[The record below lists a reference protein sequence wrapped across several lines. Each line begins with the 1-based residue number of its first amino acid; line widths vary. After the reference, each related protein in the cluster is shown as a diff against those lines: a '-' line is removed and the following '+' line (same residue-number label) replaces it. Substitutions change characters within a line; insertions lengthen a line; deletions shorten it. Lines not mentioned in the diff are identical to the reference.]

1 MLTDWRVAA
10 AAAIFCT
17 GLLVTCIE
25 TSAQS
30 MPKDVAARTEIY
42 AIPSLTISDQQF
54 LTGDANGKQ
63 VTVAGEFRIAQG
75 SGKLPVVVLMHGS
88 SGVGAGMD
96 PWVRHFNAMGIST
109 FVIDGFSGRGL
120 TAVGPNQALLGRL
133 NFIVD
138 IYRSLE
144 ILAKHPRVDPDRI
157 VLMGFS
163 RGGQAA
169 LYASLDRF
177 HKLWNKSGAQFAAY
191 IPFYPDC
198 STSYATDTE
207 TVARPIRIFHGTP
220 DDYNPVASCKAY
232 LARLQ
237 EAKRD
242 VALTEY
248 PDSAHG
254 FDAGL
259 LGLSTV
265 AVSANAQSARN
276 CRLKEGEGGVSDE
289 RRHQGALHLQGRLHR
304 AQSACRRQPGD
315 RPGSAQGGERFPAGA
330 AQAGVAARW
339 NPPHDPAALKPMN
352 RRGLG
357 VDCLNRNGGPSRCL
371 DPISPERRCCSHRY
385 PCPAARPWPHLSPPS
400 PPWRV
405 HGLAAACSA
414 PPTANRSNCV
424 AAHRTTS
431 PEPATSFGSI

>member
-1 MLTDWRVAA
+1 MLTDWRFVVT
-10 AAAIFCT
+10 AAIFCA
-17 GLLVTCIE
+17 GILLSSPE
-25 TSAQS
+25 TNAQS
-30 MPKDVAARTEIY
+30 IPKEVAARTEIY

-75 SGKLPVVVLMHGS
+75 TGKLPVVVLMHGS

-96 PWVRHFNAMGIST
+96 PWVRQFNSMGIST

-120 TAVGPNQALLGRL
+120 TAVGPNQGLLGRL

-144 ILAKHPRVDPDRI
+144 ILAKHPRVDPERI

-207 TVARPIRIFHGTP
+207 VAARPIRIYHGTP

-242 VALTEY
+242 VVLTEY
-248 PDSAHG
+248 PDSQHG
-254 FDAGL
+254 FDSGL
-259 LGLSTV
+259 LGLSTTT
-265 AVSANAQSARN
+265 VSTNAQTARN
-276 CRLKEGEGGVSDE
+276 CKLSEGEGGVLVNADTKAPFSYKD
-289 RRHQGALHLQGRLHR
+289 
-304 AQSACRRQPGD
+304 ACIELNPHV
-315 RPGSAQGGERFPAGA
+315 GG
-330 AQAGVAARW
+330 
-339 NPPHDPAALKPMN
+339 N
-352 RRGLG
+352 
-357 VDCLNRNGGPSRCL
+357 
-371 DPISPERRCCSHRY
+371 
-385 PCPAARPWPHLSPPS
+385 
-400 PPWRV
+400 
-405 HGLAAACSA
+405 
-414 PPTANRSNCV
+414 
-424 AAHRTTS
+424 
-431 PEPATSFGSI
+431 PATAAEARKAVSDFLQALFKLG

>member
-1 MLTDWRVAA
+1 MGLRAA
-10 AAAIFCT
+10 GAAWIVCT
-17 GLLVTCIE
+17 GILMAVIE
-25 TSAQS
+25 TNAQS
-30 MPKDVAARTEIY
+30 MPKEVASRVELY

-54 LTGDANGKQ
+54 LTGDTNGKQ

-75 SGKLPVVVLMHGS
+75 SGRLPVVVLMHGS
-88 SGVGAGMD
+88 SGVGASME
-96 PWVRHFNAMGIST
+96 PWVHQFNSMGIST

-177 HKLWNKSGAQFAAY
+177 NKLWNKSGVQFAGY

-198 STSYATDTE
+198 STTYATDTE
-207 TVARPIRIFHGTP
+207 VAARPIRIFHGTP
-220 DDYNPVASCKAY
+220 DDYNPVATCKAY
-232 LARLQ
+232 VARLI

-242 VALTEY
+242 VVLTEY

-259 LGLSTV
+259 LGVSTV
-265 AVSANAQSARN
+265 AVSTNAQTARH
-276 CRLKEGEGGVSDE
+276 CHIREGEGGLLMNADTQAPF
-289 RRHQGALHLQGRLHR
+289 RYKD
-304 AQSACRRQPGD
+304 ACIELNPHV
-315 RPGSAQGGERFPAGA
+315 GG
-330 AQAGVAARW
+330 
-339 NPPHDPAALKPMN
+339 N
-352 RRGLG
+352 
-357 VDCLNRNGGPSRCL
+357 
-371 DPISPERRCCSHRY
+371 
-385 PCPAARPWPHLSPPS
+385 
-400 PPWRV
+400 
-405 HGLAAACSA
+405 
-414 PPTANRSNCV
+414 
-424 AAHRTTS
+424 
-431 PEPATSFGSI
+431 PATAEQARKAVSEFLQALFKLG

>member
-10 AAAIFCT
+10 AAAIFCM

-25 TSAQS
+25 TNAQS

-63 VTVAGEFRIAQG
+63 VTVGGEFRIAQG
-75 SGKLPVVVLMHGS
+75 AGRLPVVVMMHGS

-96 PWVRHFNAMGIST
+96 GWVRHFNAMGIST

-133 NFIVD
+133 NLIVD
-138 IYRSLE
+138 IYRSLD
-144 ILAKHPRVDPDRI
+144 ILAKHPRVDPERI

-177 HKLWNKSGAQFAAY
+177 NRLWNKSGAQFAAY

-207 TVARPIRIFHGTP
+207 VAARPIRIFHGTP

-242 VALTEY
+242 AVLTEY

-259 LGLSTV
+259 LGVSTV

-276 CRLKEGEGGVSDE
+276 CRLKEGEGGVLMNDDTKE
-289 RRHQGALHLQGRLHR
+289 AFTYKDACIALNPHV
-304 AQSACRRQPGD
+304 
-315 RPGSAQGGERFPAGA
+315 GG
-330 AQAGVAARW
+330 
-339 NPPHDPAALKPMN
+339 N
-352 RRGLG
+352 
-357 VDCLNRNGGPSRCL
+357 
-371 DPISPERRCCSHRY
+371 
-385 PCPAARPWPHLSPPS
+385 
-400 PPWRV
+400 
-405 HGLAAACSA
+405 
-414 PPTANRSNCV
+414 
-424 AAHRTTS
+424 
-431 PEPATSFGSI
+431 PATAREARKAVSEFLQALLGL